1 MMAAFPGS
9 DGVCTPR
16 SRSAK
21 KNGSTEL
28 LEAGARRA
36 EPGAC
41 RRAPAV
47 LSGLQ
52 PTLDS
57 HCPLTLAV
65 RDAVGCIFRPRV
77 PPPTPAGRRVL
88 QHGTF
93 GNRRKRKK
101 ERKQDASQQGR
112 EVWNRRGIPSADVDP
127 IVNFFF

>member
-1 MMAAFPGS
+1 MAAFPGG

-21 KNGSTEL
+21 NGSTDL
-28 LEAGARRA
+28 LEAGATRA

-41 RRAPAV
+41 RPAPAV

-65 RDAVGCIFRPRV
+65 RDAVGCIFHPHA
-77 PPPTPAGRRVL
+77 PHPAPAGRRVFVA
-88 QHGTF
+88 TWYF
-93 GNRRKRKK
+93 WK
-101 ERKQDASQQGR
+101 
-112 EVWNRRGIPSADVDP
+112 
-127 IVNFFF
+127 